1 MAEELSDDED
11 FDYEEDDLSYQPKIE
26 NKYETEESKFIQG
39 EIQLV
44 TRKIEREKIKLRI
57 ADERLEAKKKLY
69 NQLQGKPVQKTD
81 EEKEREHEKRL
92 EENRQHKLETIS
104 KPKTINKAEEFRLTQ
119 KKQYTKIN
127 KQESE
132 LEALT
137 KTINET
143 NLKIEDLKFEISN
156 LRKRKVA
163 HENQLEKLI
172 KKNEKLGIKNEKL
185 KKTNEKELERI
196 EKKDKKVL
204 NEKKEEG
211 NVQNKDFQ
219 NERNGLEE
227 QYHKIIEA
235 NIQRERERI
244 KEQAKKR
251 QMLGIMAKQVM
262 RKNEKNYNKDED
274 SIDIQIKKL
283 KSEEICD
290 RIPILD
296 LIIEKWKN
304 INKTKKNMLI
314 KYNKNSEIL
323 KKAFDIIMKFLGVE
337 DYEEIPIIFKKTEEQ
352 MADVQMH
359 ICELLNEKHKKE
371 EIKQM
376 LLEKIEILNKN
387 KIETNNNKSNFVDL
401 KRNNIKKLEEQIERI
416 QKELKEKREFFCK
429 LQPMSEKFLERL
441 NDTYVADY
449 IPNKIRSLHMKYNE
463 NNIQNVFDNISN
475 YYKLII
481 EMENSL
487 KNKIIDD
494 NNNNNTNKL
503 LESLGAEFKNTLENF
518 KFDGYLNQKLSKKD
532 NKSKDNKNKE
542 NKISDIDY
550 FKTIEKLSENIVNFA
565 QSGNLSISSKF
576 SKTKSNE
583 IIQ

>member
-1 MAEELSDDED
+1 MAEEISNEEEFDNEED
-11 FDYEEDDLSYQPKIE
+11 FSNHQKVE

-81 EEKEREHEKRL
+81 EEKEREHQKKL
-92 EENRQHKLETIS
+92 QENREHKLETIS
-104 KPKTINKAEEFRLTQ
+104 KPKTVNKAEEFRLTQ
-119 KKQYTKIN
+119 KRQFTKIN

-132 LEALT
+132 LESLT

-163 HENQLEKLI
+163 HIKQLERLVEN
-172 KKNEKLGIKNEKL
+172 NEKSAKEIEQL
-185 KKTNEKELERI
+185 KKINQKGLERI
-196 EKKDKKVL
+196 ENQFKNEL

-211 NVQNKDFQ
+211 NKQNKDFQ
-219 NERNGLEE
+219 KERDGLEE

-262 RKNEKNYNKDED
+262 RKNDKNYNKDED
-274 SIDIQIKKL
+274 SIEEQIKKL
-283 KSEEICD
+283 KSEEISD

-314 KYNKNSEIL
+314 KYNKNSLVL

-337 DYEEIPIIFKKTEEQ
+337 DYEELPIIYKKTEEQ
-352 MADVQMH
+352 VADVQMH
-359 ICELLNEKHKKE
+359 ICELENEKHKKE
-371 EIKQM
+371 ETKQM

-387 KIETNNNKSNFVDL
+387 KIETSTYKNNFGDIK
-401 KRNNIKKLEEQIERI
+401 KNNIEKLKAQIERI
-416 QKELKEKREFFCK
+416 QNELKEKREFFTK
-429 LQPMSEKFLERL
+429 LQPMSDKFLERL
-441 NDTYVADY
+441 NNTYVGDY
-449 IPNKIRSLHMKYNE
+449 IPNKIRALHMKYNE

-475 YYKLII
+475 YYKLIV

-487 KNKIIDD
+487 KNRFTIDTTHI
-494 NNNNNTNKL
+494 NNTN
-503 LESLGAEFKNTLENF
+503 LELDRLGIDFRITLENF
-518 KFDGYLNQKLSKKD
+518 KFEGYLNQKLSNQDKKG
-532 NKSKDNKNKE
+532 KDNKNKE
-542 NKISDIDY
+542 HKNTDIDY
-550 FKTIEKLSENIVNFA
+550 FKTIEKLSENIVNLA
-565 QSGNLSISSKF
+565 QTGNLTMSNKF
-576 SKTKSNE
+576 SKTKSKE
-583 IIQ
+583 I

>member
-1 MAEELSDDED
+1 MAEEISDED
-11 FDYEEDDLSYQPKIE
+11 DLEYEEDFSTIPHTE

-69 NQLQGKPVQKTD
+69 NQLQGKPVKKSD
-81 EEKEREHEKRL
+81 EEKEREHEKKL
-92 EENRQHKLETIS
+92 KENREHKLETIS
-104 KPKTINKAEEFRLTQ
+104 KPKTVNKAEEFRLTQ
-119 KKQYTKIN
+119 KKQFTKIN

-132 LEALT
+132 LETLT

-143 NLKIEDLKFEISN
+143 NLKIDDLKFEIAN

-163 HENQLEKLI
+163 HIKQLERLVEN
-172 KKNEKLGIKNEKL
+172 NEKSAKEIEQL
-185 KKTNEKELERI
+185 KKINQKGLERI
-196 EKKDKKVL
+196 ENQFKNEL

-211 NVQNKDFQ
+211 NKQNKDFQ
-219 NERNGLEE
+219 KERDGLEE

-262 RKNEKNYNKDED
+262 RKNDKNYNKDED
-274 SIDIQIKKL
+274 SIEEQIKKL
-283 KSEEICD
+283 KSEEISD

-314 KYNKNSEIL
+314 KYNKNSLVL

-337 DYEEIPIIFKKTEEQ
+337 DYEELPIIYKKTEEQ
-352 MADVQMH
+352 VADVQMH
-359 ICELLNEKHKKE
+359 ICELENEKHKKE

-387 KIETNNNKSNFVDL
+387 KIETSTYKNNFGDIK
-401 KRNNIKKLEEQIERI
+401 KNNIEKLKAQIERI
-416 QKELKEKREFFCK
+416 QNELKEKREFFTK
-429 LQPMSEKFLERL
+429 LQPMSDKFLERL
-441 NDTYVADY
+441 NNTYVGDY
-449 IPNKIRSLHMKYNE
+449 IPNKIRALHMKYNE

-475 YYKLII
+475 YYKLIV

-487 KNKIIDD
+487 KNRFTIDTTHI
-494 NNNNNTNKL
+494 NNTN
-503 LESLGAEFKNTLENF
+503 LELDRLGIDFRTTLENF
-518 KFDGYLNQKLSKKD
+518 KFEGYLNQKLSNQDKKG
-532 NKSKDNKNKE
+532 KDNKNKE
-542 NKISDIDY
+542 HKNTDIDY
-550 FKTIEKLSENIVNFA
+550 FKTIEKLSENIVNLA
-565 QSGNLSISSKF
+565 QTGNLIISNKF
-576 SKTKSNE
+576 SKTKSKE
-583 IIQ
+583 I

>member
-518 KFDGYLNQKLSKKD
+518 KFDGYLNQKLNKKD

-583 IIQ
+583 II

>member
-1 MAEELSDDED
+1 MAEEISDED
-11 FDYEEDDLSYQPKIE
+11 DLEYEEDFSTIPHTE

-69 NQLQGKPVQKTD
+69 NQLQGKPVKKSD
-81 EEKEREHEKRL
+81 EEKEREHEKKL
-92 EENRQHKLETIS
+92 KENREHKLETIS
-104 KPKTINKAEEFRLTQ
+104 KPKTVNKAEEFRLTQ
-119 KKQYTKIN
+119 KKQFTKIN

-132 LEALT
+132 LETLT

-143 NLKIEDLKFEISN
+143 NLKIDDLKFEIAN

-163 HENQLEKLI
+163 HIKQLERLVEN
-172 KKNEKLGIKNEKL
+172 NEKSAKEIEQL
-185 KKTNEKELERI
+185 KKINQKGLERI
-196 EKKDKKVL
+196 ENQFKNEL

-211 NVQNKDFQ
+211 NKQNKDFQ
-219 NERNGLEE
+219 KERDGLEE

-262 RKNEKNYNKDED
+262 RKNDKNYNKDED
-274 SIDIQIKKL
+274 SIEEQIKKL
-283 KSEEICD
+283 KSEEISD

-314 KYNKNSEIL
+314 KYNKNSLVL

-337 DYEEIPIIFKKTEEQ
+337 DYEELPIIYKKTEEQ
-352 MADVQMH
+352 VADVQMH
-359 ICELLNEKHKKE
+359 ICELENEKHKKE

-387 KIETNNNKSNFVDL
+387 KIETSTYKNNFGDIK
-401 KRNNIKKLEEQIERI
+401 KNNIEKLKAQIERI
-416 QKELKEKREFFCK
+416 QNELKEKREFFTK
-429 LQPMSEKFLERL
+429 LQPMSDKFLERL
-441 NDTYVADY
+441 NNTYVGDY
-449 IPNKIRSLHMKYNE
+449 IPNKIRALHMKYNE

-475 YYKLII
+475 YYKLIV

-487 KNKIIDD
+487 KNRFTIDTTHI
-494 NNNNNTNKL
+494 NNTN
-503 LESLGAEFKNTLENF
+503 LELDRLGIDFRTTLENF
-518 KFDGYLNQKLSKKD
+518 KFEGYLNQKLSNQDKKG
-532 NKSKDNKNKE
+532 KDNKNKE
-542 NKISDIDY
+542 HKNTDIDY
-550 FKTIEKLSENIVNFA
+550 FKTIEKLSENIVNLA
-565 QSGNLSISSKF
+565 QTGNLTMSNKF
-576 SKTKSNE
+576 SKTKSKE
-583 IIQ
+583 I

>member
-1 MAEELSDDED
+1 MAEEISDED
-11 FDYEEDDLSYQPKIE
+11 DLEYEEDFSTIPHTE

-69 NQLQGKPVQKTD
+69 NQLQGKPVKKSD
-81 EEKEREHEKRL
+81 EEKEREHEKKL
-92 EENRQHKLETIS
+92 KENREHKLETIS
-104 KPKTINKAEEFRLTQ
+104 KPKTVNKAEEFRLTQ
-119 KKQYTKIN
+119 KKQFTKIN

-132 LEALT
+132 LETLT

-143 NLKIEDLKFEISN
+143 NLKIDDLKFEIAN

-163 HENQLEKLI
+163 HIKQLERLVEN
-172 KKNEKLGIKNEKL
+172 NEKSAKEIEQL
-185 KKTNEKELERI
+185 KKINQKGLERI
-196 EKKDKKVL
+196 ENQFKNEL

-211 NVQNKDFQ
+211 NKQNKDFQ
-219 NERNGLEE
+219 KERDGLEE

-262 RKNEKNYNKDED
+262 RKNDKNYNKDED
-274 SIDIQIKKL
+274 SIEEQIKKL
-283 KSEEICD
+283 KSEEISD

-314 KYNKNSEIL
+314 KYNKNSLVL

-337 DYEEIPIIFKKTEEQ
+337 DYEELPIIYKKTEEQ
-352 MADVQMH
+352 VADVQMH
-359 ICELLNEKHKKE
+359 ICELENEKHKKE
-371 EIKQM
+371 ETKQM

-387 KIETNNNKSNFVDL
+387 KIETSTYKNNFGDIK
-401 KRNNIKKLEEQIERI
+401 KNNIEKLKAQIERI
-416 QKELKEKREFFCK
+416 QNELKEKREFFTK
-429 LQPMSEKFLERL
+429 LQPMSDKFLERL
-441 NDTYVADY
+441 NNTYVGDY
-449 IPNKIRSLHMKYNE
+449 IPNKIRALHMKYNE

-475 YYKLII
+475 YYKLIV

-487 KNKIIDD
+487 KNRFTIDTTHI
-494 NNNNNTNKL
+494 NNTN
-503 LESLGAEFKNTLENF
+503 LELDRLGIDFRTTLENF
-518 KFDGYLNQKLSKKD
+518 KFEGYLNQKLSNQDKKG
-532 NKSKDNKNKE
+532 KDNKNKE
-542 NKISDIDY
+542 HKNTDIDY
-550 FKTIEKLSENIVNFA
+550 FKTIEKLSENIVNLA
-565 QSGNLSISSKF
+565 QTGNLTISNKF
-576 SKTKSNE
+576 SKTKSKE
-583 IIQ
+583 I

>member
-244 KEQAKKR
+244 KEQAKK
-251 QMLGIMAKQVM
+251 
-262 RKNEKNYNKDED
+262 
-274 SIDIQIKKL
+274 
-283 KSEEICD
+283 
-290 RIPILD
+290 
-296 LIIEKWKN
+296 
-304 INKTKKNMLI
+304 KTN
-314 KYNKNSEIL
+314 
-323 KKAFDIIMKFLGVE
+323 AG
-337 DYEEIPIIFKKTEEQ
+337 
-352 MADVQMH
+352 
-359 ICELLNEKHKKE
+359 
-371 EIKQM
+371 
-376 LLEKIEILNKN
+376 
-387 KIETNNNKSNFVDL
+387 NN
-401 KRNNIKKLEEQIERI
+401 
-416 QKELKEKREFFCK
+416 
-429 LQPMSEKFLERL
+429 
-441 NDTYVADY
+441 
-449 IPNKIRSLHMKYNE
+449 
-463 NNIQNVFDNISN
+463 
-475 YYKLII
+475 
-481 EMENSL
+481 
-487 KNKIIDD
+487 
-494 NNNNNTNKL
+494 
-503 LESLGAEFKNTLENF
+503 G
-518 KFDGYLNQKLSKKD
+518 
-532 NKSKDNKNKE
+532 
-542 NKISDIDY
+542 
-550 FKTIEKLSENIVNFA
+550 
-565 QSGNLSISSKF
+565 
-576 SKTKSNE
+576 
-583 IIQ
+583 

>member
-475 YYKLII
+475 YYKLIV

-583 IIQ
+583 II